1 MCLDNILHKADRLL
15 RSMHDGVSVIFC
27 VYNQKSGRGRTKPMR
42 TYDGGV
48 SDIENSVFVGWY
60 ASQKM
65 YSLRTL
71 DLLVTN
77 MY

>member
-1 MCLDNILHKADRLL
+1 
-15 RSMHDGVSVIFC
+15 
-27 VYNQKSGRGRTKPMR
+27 MR